1 LIKAKIGLGI
11 SIFTRRVPANP
22 KGATLSKR
30 LTLGPTNTLNTHP
43 RTVQRLSALI
53 QNQKMGQLQDKEQKR
68 SYKGTPEAIKEE
80 LLQGPGV
87 RFVSCFRR

>member
-11 SIFTRRVPANP
+11 SIFTRVPENP

-30 LTLGPTNTLNTHP
+30 FTLGPTNTLNTHP

-87 RFVSCFRR
+87 RFVSCSRR